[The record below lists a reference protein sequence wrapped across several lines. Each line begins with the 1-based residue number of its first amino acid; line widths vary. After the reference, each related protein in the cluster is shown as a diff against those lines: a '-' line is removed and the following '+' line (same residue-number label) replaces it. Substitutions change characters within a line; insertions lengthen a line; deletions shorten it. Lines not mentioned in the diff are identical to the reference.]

1 MTPRDP
7 PRLPTGI
14 RERIPD
20 ELLGDLEEGFARRL
34 GAGASR
40 RSATMWYYA
49 EIARFLVRIPRLPS
63 GDGGSSLGGIDMLR
77 QDLRL
82 AFRSLVRRPAMSFVI
97 IATLALAI
105 GANTTIFSLVNSLF
119 LGSVQVSDPD
129 RVVEIYSSSER
140 DADIGGFSGFL
151 PISHPNYEDLRDR
164 TTTLDGIYAYTAW
177 PVSIELGDQPERSQV
192 MFVSGEYFDLLGVR
206 PHLGRMLRATD
217 DDVEGGSPIAVVSHA
232 LWEERLGADPDAVG
246 RTFRLNA
253 RSYTVVG
260 VTPPGFRGT
269 STTIGTDI
277 WVPLSMVVDVPTWG
291 PMWQNRG
298 ARFFFLGA
306 RMAAGRSL
314 AEVEADVE
322 SAWATL
328 AEEYPRING
337 AQGVRLIPLLEA
349 RVSPNIR
356 EMVAGASAVLA
367 AVVAVLLLIAC
378 MNVANL
384 LLARAL
390 GRGREMAIRTSVG
403 AGRGRLVAQ
412 LLTETVVLFGV
423 GGLVGLGLALWGQRA
438 LSGLQPPALFG
449 ATLNVDTDLRVVAF
463 TAAVTIGCGILFGL
477 VPALRASGT
486 DVSAQLREGDRN
498 ASGGRGHLLRNGLV
512 AGQVCLSLVALV
524 GAGLFLRALDEAG
537 EVPLGFEPDG
547 LTLLSVDLGAQGY
560 SEEEGRI
567 FYRQAE
573 ERLAA
578 LPGVQS
584 VAVGSL
590 RPLSFGPFRGVL
602 GEDEDPQDPEAG
614 HMIRE
619 TVVTPG
625 YFETVGASLL
635 QGRALTGSD
644 DGDAPPT
651 AVVNRRM
658 AEVLWPG
665 EDPVG
670 RRFHLRLPPTD
681 FTVVGVV
688 ETSKQT
694 SIGEDPA
701 PEYFV
706 PAEQS
711 YPPTATFFIRREAG
725 VRGVTEQA
733 RRELQAMDP
742 SLPVYDVMPATELV
756 RQATWNTRAI
766 TILLGAFGV
775 VGLLL
780 AAIGIYGVVSGSV
793 RERTREI
800 GLRMALGAEAS
811 TMIATTV
818 RGSLVVAGVG
828 VVVGLAVA
836 AIVTRPLT
844 PQLYGVAPT
853 DALTYGVT
861 ATILVGVAALS
872 AYLPARRAA
881 RVDPTEALRA
891 E

>member
-1 MTPRDP
+1 
-7 PRLPTGI
+7 
-14 RERIPD
+14 
-20 ELLGDLEEGFARRL
+20 
-34 GAGASR
+34 
-40 RSATMWYYA
+40 
-49 EIARFLVRIPRLPS
+49 
-63 GDGGSSLGGIDMLR
+63 MLR
-77 QDLRL
+77 QDLKL
-82 AFRSLVRRPAMSFVI
+82 ALRSLVRRPAMSFVI

-119 LGSVQVSDPD
+119 FGSVQVADPD
-129 RVVEIYSSSER
+129 RVVEIYSTSER
-140 DADIGGFSGFL
+140 DANIGGFAGFL
-151 PISHPNYEDLRDR
+151 PVSHPNYEDLRDR
-164 TTTLDGIYAYTAW
+164 TTTLDGIYAYTGW
-177 PVSIELGDQPERSQV
+177 QVSIELGDQPERSQV
-192 MFVSGEYFDLLGVR
+192 MFVSGEYFDLLGIR
-206 PHLGRMLRATD
+206 PHLGRTFRPDD

-232 LWEERLGADPDAVG
+232 LWEERLGADPDAIG
-246 RTFRLNA
+246 ETFRLNA
-253 RSYTVVG
+253 RTYTIVG
-260 VTPPGFRGT
+260 VAPPGFRGT
-269 STTIGTDI
+269 SATIGTDI
-277 WVPLSMVVDVPTWG
+277 WVPLNMIVDVPTWG
-291 PMWQNRG
+291 ALWQNRG

-306 RMAAGRSL
+306 RMSDGRSF

-322 SAWATL
+322 AAWATL

-337 AQGVRLIPLLEA
+337 AQGVRLITLLEG
-349 RVSPNIR
+349 RVSPNVR
-356 EMVAGASAVLA
+356 EVLASASAVLVG
-367 AVVAVLLLIAC
+367 VVAVLLLIAC

-412 LLTETVVLFGV
+412 LLTETVVLFGI

-449 ATLNVDTDLRVVAF
+449 ATLQVETDFRVVAF
-463 TAAVTIGCGILFGL
+463 TAVVTIGCGIVFGL

-498 ASGGRGHLLRNGLV
+498 AAGGRGHLLRNGLV

-537 EVPLGFEPDG
+537 TVPLGFEPEG

-560 SEEEGRI
+560 SEPEGRI
-567 FYRQAE
+567 FYE
-573 ERLAA
+573 EAVEELTA

-584 VAVGSL
+584 VAVASL
-590 RPLSFGPFRGVL
+590 RPLSFGPLRGIL
-602 GEDEDPQDPEAG
+602 GEDEDPEDPEAG
-614 HMIRE
+614 NMIRE

-625 YFETVGASLL
+625 YFETVEASLL
-635 QGRALTGSD
+635 RGRTLTRAD

-651 AVVNRRM
+651 AVVNERM
-658 AEVLWPG
+658 AELLWPG

-670 RRFHLRLPPTD
+670 RRFHLRVPPTD

-711 YPPTATFFIRREAG
+711 YPPTATFFIRRQAG
-725 VRGVTEQA
+725 VPGVSERA
-733 RRELQAMDP
+733 RRELQSLDP
-742 SLPVYDVMPATELV
+742 SLPVFDVMPATELV
-756 RQATWNTRAI
+756 SQATWNTRAI

-811 TMIATTV
+811 SMIVSVV
-818 RGSLVVAGVG
+818 RSSLVVAGVG
-828 VVVGLAVA
+828 VVVGLGLA
-836 AIVTRPLT
+836 ALLTRPLT

-853 DALTYGVT
+853 DALTYGAT
-861 ATILVGVAALS
+861 AAILVTVAALS

-881 RVDPTEALRA
+881 RIDPTEALRA